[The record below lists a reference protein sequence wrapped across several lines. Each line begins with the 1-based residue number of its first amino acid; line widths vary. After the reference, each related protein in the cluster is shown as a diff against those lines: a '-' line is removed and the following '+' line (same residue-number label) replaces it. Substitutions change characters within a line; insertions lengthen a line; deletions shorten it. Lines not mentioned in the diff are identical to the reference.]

1 MAADWRNNWKGD
13 KLGSSIS
20 GTISG
25 ISDVIAAG
33 ASNAQIAD
41 TSNIENAIEET
52 ADTDFSYND
61 YDSLANTFNLGA
73 LQKTNLTGSDV
84 RGISGGKQA
93 LNVLSA
99 VGSGASAGS
108 LFGPVGTAIGAIGG
122 LVSGALGS
130 EIGNRKAQKEA
141 RRLNAAA
148 EEANKRYLAN
158 FANNAENIGQRNF
171 NTALLNLSAY
181 GGLLKNKSVD
191 NYTKSRVRLK
201 AFGGGLNTQYQTN
214 NIFDNG
220 ITFINEGGT
229 HEQNPYDGVLMGVD
243 PQGVPNLVEEGEAIY
258 NDYVF
263 SNRLA
268 PTEQQLEQIG
278 LPVKYAGKPFSKI
291 VRNISG
297 ESEQRPLDSISKATL
312 EDTLMKLTTLQEEQR
327 ERDMEYQDM
336 AEAESIF
343 AGGGQIHIDPSKKGT
358 FTAAAKKHGMGV
370 QEFASKVLANPNR
383 YSEAMRKKAQFARNA
398 KSFKH
403 AFGGDLNNN
412 VNPKYKEDIDS
423 LELAKSARI
432 FSDILGNGKT
442 LVENISAIPP
452 YYKFGNGKRLF
463 DEAYQS
469 KLGAPH
475 SWYLENENRVK
486 QKLIEQADRI
496 ESNQKV
502 HAFGGPIGNMFAGPG
517 SETQYVLRDGE
528 LVPETTYTE
537 EMVPYNGELIPV
549 SEYNKLV
556 AANNA
561 RNNQQTVNTPSS
573 EFNVSDIFRF
583 APVVGSSLQ
592 SLADAF
598 GWDNKEDYSNPDI
611 INRARRSM
619 RNVSSRPIGNYQTYR
634 PFDLDYEQNRLQNV
648 ALGAQR
654 GMLDTALGNAGAARN
669 AMLALNLGTQG
680 QMGDLYRKA
689 DEYND
694 AQRLNIAQFNTGI
707 DQFNAQQGLQADV
720 YNQRRDETNAELAV
734 REAMLR
740 DNIESTLSQARSNNR
755 TQFYNNVGNFGRDRT
770 YADMARWYQQY
781 IAPWNDATRAYRSG
795 FAKGGKV
802 NRVKEFKR
810 K

>member
-52 ADTDFSYND
+52 ADTDFSYNN
-61 YDSLANTFNLGA
+61 YDSLANAFNLGA
-73 LQKTNLTGSDV
+73 LQRTNLTGSDV
-84 RGISGGKQA
+84 RGVTDGKQA
-93 LNVLSA
+93 LNVLGA
-99 VGSGASAGS
+99 VGSGAAAGS
-108 LFGPVGTAIGAIGG
+108 MFGPVGTAIGAIGG

-268 PTEQQLEQIG
+268 PTERQLEQIG

-327 ERDMEYQDM
+327 EKDMEYQDM

-343 AGGGQIHIDPSKKGT
+343 VGK
-358 FTAAAKKHGMGV
+358 
-370 QEFASKVLANPNR
+370 N
-383 YSEAMRKKAQFARNA
+383 
-398 KSFKH
+398 FKH

-432 FSDILGNGKT
+432 FSDILGNGKSLT
-442 LVENISAIPP
+442 ENISAIPS
-452 YYKFGNGKRLF
+452 YYKFGNGRKLF

-549 SEYNKLV
+549 SEYNRLV
-556 AANNA
+556 AADNA

-573 EFNVSDIFRF
+573 EFNVSNIFRF

-619 RNVSSRPIGNYQTYR
+619 RNISSRPIGNYQTYR

-669 AMLALNLGTQG
+669 AMLALNLGAQG

-707 DQFNAQQGLQADV
+707 DQFNAQQGLQADI

-781 IAPWNDATRAYRSG
+781 IAPWNDATRTYRSG

-802 NRVKEFKR
+802 NRIKEFKR